1 MIVVMEAA
9 IEFGMKLLDLY
20 IFDAF
25 QK

>member
-25 QK
+25 